1 MLSRSTRAFLCLGG
15 AVAAACSDAPTAATP
30 DTTATPVNTTTST
43 CSGALSMSAGQVM
56 AGVSGSS
63 ICVSGGVAGA
73 EFALIPF
80 YGTTVASATTTL
92 DFTAGGTASPSAA
105 PSLIPSASASL
116 DVIGSST
123 GVPTRYRASHEF
135 ETTLRDRERVRLRPL
150 IAAARAARQRAVASS
165 RALFDAIPSNPTI
178 GQILRLNANADSDC
192 TAPDYRGARVV
203 AITNS
208 AIVVA
213 DTLNPTGGYT
223 DAEYASFG
231 VTFDTLIDPL
241 DRAAFGDPSDID
253 GNSRIVL
260 FFTKAVNDLTPTTS
274 TSYVGGFFYGRDLFP
289 TKATA
294 DFAACASSNVGEM
307 FYVMVPD
314 PKRGGPFAKANV
326 ESEVL
331 GTLAHEYQHL
341 INAAR
346 RMYVNTT
353 ATDFEETWLNEGLSH
368 IAEELL
374 FYRVSGLKPRQD
386 IDASAIRA
394 SSTYVNAFNDYASD
408 NFGRYREF
416 LLSPS
421 KFSVYSD
428 NDSLETRGATWAFL
442 RDAADR
448 KAASDGDTWF
458 RLVNS
463 TTTGMANLRAVFGTG
478 VLNQVRDWGTSV
490 LTDDLSG
497 VDATY
502 QQPSW
507 NFRSIFAALTNSTV
521 FPVATVTLAAGTKSV
536 TLVGGATSYIRFSVA
551 SGGTASVQW
560 STPPSTVQF
569 TLVRTK

>member
-1 MLSRSTRAFLCLGG
+1 L
-15 AVAAACSDAPTAATP
+15 
-30 DTTATPVNTTTST
+30 
-43 CSGALSMSAGQVM
+43 
-56 AGVSGSS
+56 
-63 ICVSGGVAGA
+63 
-73 EFALIPF
+73 
-80 YGTTVASATTTL
+80 
-92 DFTAGGTASPSAA
+92 
-105 PSLIPSASASL
+105 
-116 DVIGSST
+116 
-123 GVPTRYRASHEF
+123 PTRYRASHAF
-135 ETTLRDRERVRLRPL
+135 ETALRDRERVQLRSL
-150 IAAARAARQRAVASS
+150 IGAARAARRRAAASS
-165 RALFDAIPSNPTI
+165 RASFDAIPSNPTI
-178 GQILRLNANADSDC
+178 GQILRLNANADSEC

-208 AIVVA
+208 AIIVA
-213 DTLNPTGGYT
+213 DTLNPAGGYT

-274 TSYVGGFFYGRDLFP
+274 TSYIGGFFHGRDLFP
-289 TKATA
+289 TTETA

-326 ESEVL
+326 ASEVL

-341 INAAR
+341 INASR
-346 RMYVNTT
+346 RMFVNTT

-386 IDASAIRA
+386 LDASAIRA
-394 SSTYVNAFNDYASD
+394 SSAYVDAFNDYESD

-416 LLSPS
+416 LQSPS

-463 TTTGMANLRAVFGTG
+463 TTTGMANLRAVFGNG

-490 LTDDLSG
+490 LTDDMTG
-497 VDATY
+497 VDASY

-507 NFRSIFAALTNSTV
+507 NFRSIFAALTSSTV
-521 FPVATVTLAAGTKSV
+521 FPVATVALATGTKSV

-551 SGGTASVQW
+551 SGSTASVQW
-560 STPPSTVQF
+560 STPPTSVQL

>member
-1 MLSRSTRAFLCLGG
+1 MRASLCLGG
-15 AVAAACSDAPTAATP
+15 AVAAACSDSPTAATP
-30 DTTATPVNTTTST
+30 GTTATPVNTTTST
-43 CSGALSMSAGQVM
+43 CSGALSMSAGQVV
-56 AGVSGSS
+56 AGVSGTS
-63 ICVSGGVAGA
+63 ICVSGGAAGA
-73 EFALIPF
+73 EYALIPF
-80 YGTTVASATTTL
+80 YGTTVAAASTSL
-92 DFTAGGTASPSAA
+92 DFTATGTASPSAA
-105 PSLIPSASASL
+105 PSLIPPASASL
-116 DVIGSST
+116 DVIGSSA
-123 GVPTRYRASHEF
+123 GVPARYRASHDF
-135 ETTLRDRERVRLRPL
+135 ETRLRDRERVQLRPL
-150 IAAARAARQRAVASS
+150 ISAARAARQRAAASS
-165 RALFDAIPSNPTI
+165 RASFDAIPSNPTI
-178 GQILRLNANADSDC
+178 GQILRLNANADSEC

-274 TSYVGGFFYGRDLFP
+274 TSYVGGFFHGRDLFP
-289 TKATA
+289 TKETA

-341 INAAR
+341 INASR
-346 RMYVNTT
+346 RMFVNTT

-374 FYRVSGLKPRQD
+374 FYRVSGLTPRQD
-386 IDASAIRA
+386 LDASAIRA
-394 SSTYVNAFNDYASD
+394 SATYVNAFNDYASD

-463 TTTGMANLRAVFGTG
+463 TTTGMANLRTVFGTG

-497 VDATY
+497 VDAAY

-507 NFRSIFAALTNSTV
+507 NFRAIFAALTNSTV
-521 FPVATVTLAAGTKSV
+521 FPVSTVTLAAGTKSV

-551 SGGTASVQW
+551 SGGSASVQW
-560 STPPSTVQF
+560 STPPASVQF